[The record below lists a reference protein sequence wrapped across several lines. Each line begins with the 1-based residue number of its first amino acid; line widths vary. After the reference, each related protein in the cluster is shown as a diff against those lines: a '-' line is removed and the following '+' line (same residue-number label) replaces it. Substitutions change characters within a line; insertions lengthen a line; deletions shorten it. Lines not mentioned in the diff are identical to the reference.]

1 MADSSFDL
9 IIIGAGPGGYVCA
22 IRAAQ
27 LGMKTAIVEM
37 RGAEG
42 KAPLLGGTCLNVG
55 CIPSKALLDSSEHF
69 EQARD
74 HFAEHGIKVG
84 APKIDIPT
92 MMKRKDGVVSTL
104 VGGVSGLMK
113 KNKVT
118 VLAGRGELTGS
129 GAVTVHG
136 KDGTSAYTAK
146 HVVLAMGST
155 PIEIPSLPVDG
166 ENIVTSDHAIAF
178 DKVPKKLVVVG
189 GGVIGLELGS
199 VWARL
204 GAHVDVVEFLPQIC
218 PFLDPDVAKTLQRSL
233 AKQGLNFH
241 LSTKVTAS
249 EIGKKG
255 TTLTAENA
263 KGEIVTF
270 EADKVLVCVGRRPV
284 IESAGLDT
292 AGVALTERKR
302 VQVDHDFQ
310 TNLPGVYAIGDLIDG
325 PMLAHKAEEEG
336 VAVAEMLA
344 GHKNTMDHHL
354 IPNVVYTE
362 PEVATVGIT
371 EAQAKEQG
379 KQVNIGKFNFAAN
392 GRARAASS
400 IDGFVKIIADKESD
414 KILGAA
420 IVGARA
426 SDLLAEITAV
436 MAFGGASEDI
446 ARICHSH
453 PPSPKPSKKP
463 PSIHWVGYST
473 AKTKFTGNL
482 SQKTCTE
489 NLWVFSWNRRL
500 LFS

>member
-1 MADSSFDL
+1 MAESSFDL
-9 IIIGAGPGGYVCA
+9 IVIGAGPGGYVCA

-27 LGMKTAIVEM
+27 LGMKVAIVEM
-37 RGAEG
+37 RGSDG

-69 EQARD
+69 YMARD

-84 APKIDIPT
+84 TPKIDVPA
-92 MMKRKDGVVSTL
+92 MMKRKEGVVGAL
-104 VGGVSGLMK
+104 VGGIAGLMK

-118 VLAGRGELTGS
+118 VISGRGEVVGTGS
-129 GAVTVHG
+129 VKVTAA
-136 KDGTSAYTAK
+136 DGSTSGYNAK
-146 HVVLAMGST
+146 HIVLAMGST
-155 PIEIPSLPVDG
+155 PIEIPSLAVDG

-204 GAHVDVVEFLPQIC
+204 GAEVDVVEFLPQIC
-218 PFLDPDVAKTLQRSL
+218 PFLDGDVAKTLQRTL
-233 AKQGLNFH
+233 AKQGLKFH

-249 EIGKKG
+249 EVTKKG
-255 TTLTAENA
+255 TKLTAENA
-263 KGEIVTF
+263 KGEAVTF

-284 IESAGLDT
+284 IESAGLDS
-292 AGVALTERKR
+292 AGIALTERKR
-302 VQVDHDFQ
+302 VQVDGNFK
-310 TNLPGVYAIGDLIDG
+310 TSLEGVYAIGDLIDG

-336 VAVAEMLA
+336 VAIAEILA
-344 GHKNTMDHHL
+344 GHANTLDHHL

-379 KQVNIGKFNFAAN
+379 KAINIGKFNFAAN
-392 GRARAASS
+392 GRARAASAT
-400 IDGFVKIIADKESD
+400 DGFVKIIADKETD

-420 IVGARA
+420 IIGARA
-426 SDLLAEITAV
+426 SDLLAEIVAV

-453 PPSPKPSKKP
+453 P
-463 PSIHWVGYST
+463 T
-473 AKTKFTGNL
+473 
-482 SQKTCTE
+482 
-489 NLWVFSWNRRL
+489 FSEAVKEAALDTLGRVL
-500 LFS
+500 HS